1 MYLNLLFKN
10 ITLDS
15 MIVLCILNKWCFLSK
30 PRKKNLNIYEI
41 IYYITIIK
49 KNFNNDLKI
58 DKIYLKTEA
67 NIKEIILYLYK
78 FSLIDMEIKNKYNL
92 SLNNI
97 FLTDK
102 GKEKLIDLESEY
114 YKKIYEILDKLEKV
128 NITKKLVKQE
138 IFDEN

>member
-1 MYLNLLFKN
+1 
-10 ITLDS
+10 
-15 MIVLCILNKWCFLSK
+15 
-30 PRKKNLNIYEI
+30 
-41 IYYITIIK
+41 
-49 KNFNNDLKI
+49 
-58 DKIYLKTEA
+58 
-67 NIKEIILYLYK
+67 
-78 FSLIDMEIKNKYNL
+78 MEIKNKYNL